1 MSRYCLSG
9 NRLGSAEISFGGQAR
24 DNNRDQGVRQLGL
37 VSDDKSGSPDNMG
50 VSLRSGSM
58 RAGKLRLEV
67 SWTMVRPAL
76 MEAW

>member
-37 VSDDKSGSPDNMG
+37 VSDDKSDSPDNVG
-50 VSLRSGSM
+50 VSAWRLYESGE
-58 RAGKLRLEV
+58 ALPLEA
-67 SWTMVRPAL
+67 SWSMVRS
-76 MEAW
+76 E